1 MILISKYKLDLM
13 RQICLILKAINSMT
27 CKSLFLSVKYDPE
40 YNPTYSDSLIF
51 FKNAIESDF
60 PI

>member
-1 MILISKYKLDLM
+1 MILISKYKLDFM

-40 YNPTYSDSLIF
+40 YTSYSNSLIF